1 MKNLTKKDGFKFA
14 FGASACQSCE
24 GRCCTGESGYIWC
37 NVSEMQEMAKHLGL
51 EFSEFTS
58 KYIKKVGYK
67 YSLVEKKVD
76 DSYECIFFD
85 SKLKRC
91 SIYEVRP
98 KQCRTFP
105 FWDSFKNDIDE
116 VVKECPGIL
125 VL

>member
-1 MKNLTKKDGFKFA
+1 MNSLVKKDGFKFA
-14 FGASACQSCE
+14 FDASACERCE

-37 NVSEMQEMAKHLGL
+37 SVKEMQDIAKFLGL

-67 YSLVEKKVD
+67 YSLIEQKVE
-76 DSYECIFFD
+76 DSFECIFFD

-98 KQCRTFP
+98 KQCRTYP
-105 FWDSFKNDIDE
+105 FWDSFKDEIDE